1 VTETLRV
8 GELDRDRL
16 ASFGDKL
23 ARQIREEERAPTPG
37 LIRANGEA
45 RAAKESE
52 RERQA
57 KTREQ
62 NGLLWIDYY
71 MDLAESLALRSAEYQ
86 RRAHALGAALAGR
99 DGRDDA

>member
-1 VTETLRV
+1 V
-8 GELDRDRL
+8 
-16 ASFGDKL
+16 
-23 ARQIREEERAPTPG
+23 RQPQVVSAPTVK
-37 LIRANGEA
+37 LEQ
-45 RAAKESE
+45 AKESE

-71 MDLAESLALRSAEYQ
+71 IDLAESLALCSAEYQ